1 MYMLRRE
8 IPALASPPLA
18 DAELPDYGRG
28 MVIKA

>member
-1 MYMLRRE
+1 MFARE

-28 MVIKA
+28 MVINA